1 MKRLLSLIAGCSLL
15 LFGCGENEALYYE
28 GEPDGTS
35 GIYFAYYNGT
45 TMGSS
50 ITYHYKDTTNDYS
63 LTSVAGSSAVIRI
76 PVRVFGNIS
85 EQDRPFKVKV
95 IGGTVEEG
103 EYFTLPDEF
112 IMPAGAALA
121 YVPVTIFK
129 KDELQDG
136 VVRYI
141 TIGLEENEHF
151 KPYIDKRVV
160 GNDTIDVQSITV
172 RYSMVLE
179 QPWNWGASGS
189 SNFNNWGAYSHAK
202 LSFMLSVM
210 GWTYSEFTSKNF
222 VYVGPTICI
231 LTQAELQKRADAG
244 DPVRELDGSLMQL
257 GTKFLVDYSAYE

>member
-35 GIYFAYYNGT
+35 GIYFAYYNGM

-50 ITYHYKDTTNDYS
+50 ITYHYKDTTADYS

-103 EYFTLPDEF
+103 EDFTLPDEF
-112 IMPAGAALA
+112 IIPGGTASAS
-121 YVPVTIFK
+121 VPVTIFK

-151 KPYIDKRVV
+151 KAYIDKRVV
-160 GNDTIDVQSITV
+160 GNDTIGTQAITIQ
-172 RYSMVLE
+172 YSMVLE
-179 QPWNWGASGS
+179 QPWSWDSYK
-189 SNFNNWGAYSHAK
+189 NNWGTYSHTK
-202 LSFMLSVM
+202 LNFMLSVM
-210 GWTYSEFTSKNF
+210 EWTYSEFTSKNLY
-222 VYVGPTICI
+222 YVSPSICM
-231 LTQAELQKRADAG
+231 LTQFELQKRADAG
-244 DPVRELDGSLMQL
+244 NPVRELDGSLMQL
-257 GTKFLVDYSAYE
+257 GPNYLVDYSAYE

>member
-50 ITYHYKDTTNDYS
+50 ITYHYKDTTNDFS
-63 LTSVAGSSAVIRI
+63 LANVTGTSLQVNI

-85 EQDRPFKVKV
+85 EQDRPFRVKV
-95 IGGTVEEG
+95 IGGTVVEG
-103 EYFTLPDEF
+103 EDFTLPNEF
-112 IMPAGAALA
+112 IIPGGAASA
-121 YVPVTIFK
+121 SIPVTIFK

-160 GNDTIDVQSITV
+160 GSDTIGVQAITI
-172 RYSMVLE
+172 RYSMVFQE
-179 QPWNWGASGS
+179 PWTWSFYCLDKLGT
-189 SNFNNWGAYSHAK
+189 YSHSK
-202 LSFMLSVM
+202 LNFLLSMM
-210 GWTYSEFTSKNF
+210 GWTYSEFSGKNL
-222 VYVGPTICI
+222 YTISPTLAMFAQI
-231 LTQAELQKRADAG
+231 ELQKRADAG

-257 GTKFLVDYSAYE
+257 AGSYLVDYSAYE

>member
-1 MKRLLSLIAGCSLL
+1 MKRLLSLIASCSLL
-15 LFGCGENEALYYE
+15 LFGCRENEALYYE

-35 GIYFAYYNGT
+35 GIYFAYYSGM

-50 ITYHYKDTTNDYS
+50 ITYHYKDTTADNS
-63 LTSVAGSSAVIRI
+63 LTNVAGSSAVVGV

-95 IGGTVEEG
+95 IGGTVKEG
-103 EYFTLPDEF
+103 EDFTLPEEF
-112 IMPAGAALA
+112 VIPGGAASA
-121 YVPVTIFK
+121 SVPVTIFK

-141 TIGLEENEHF
+141 TIGLEENEYF
-151 KPYIDKRVV
+151 KPYIDKRLV
-160 GNDTIDVQSITV
+160 GNDTINVQTITI
-172 RYSMVLE
+172 RYSMVFE
-179 QPWNWGASGS
+179 EPWNWGGT
-189 SNFNNWGAYSHAK
+189 SNLNNWGAYSHAK
-202 LSFMLSVM
+202 LNFMLSVM
-210 GWTYSEFTSKNF
+210 GWTYREFTSKNF

-257 GTKFLVDYSAYE
+257 GPKFLVDYSAYE